1 VQVGEEFSSMHSS
14 CDVHLRDVWPRAR
27 ILQKASELAARDMDM
42 QEMLNGLEDQWN
54 EGA

>member
-1 VQVGEEFSSMHSS
+1 MQVGEEFSSMHPS

-27 ILQKASELAARDMDM
+27 ILEKAGELAARDMDL
-42 QEMLNGLEDQWN
+42 QDMLNGLEDLWD